1 MITNPALLSGAAF
14 VVKITLVF
22 LLGASF
28 AALLRNRSAAAR
40 HFAWALTL
48 GGALALALLVPVAP
62 RLEMP
67 VMTVMTE
74 EEAAAVPLPGASAL
88 ERDVPAAAAWRIC
101 SPCSRTRRRGRRGG
115 VRTLPRGPPP

>member
-1 MITNPALLSGAAF
+1 MITHPALLSGAAF
-14 VVKITLVF
+14 LVKITLVF

-67 VMTVMTE
+67 VMTVLMT
-74 EEAAAVPLPGASAL
+74 V
-88 ERDVPAAAAWRIC
+88 
-101 SPCSRTRRRGRRGG
+101 
-115 VRTLPRGPPP
+115 